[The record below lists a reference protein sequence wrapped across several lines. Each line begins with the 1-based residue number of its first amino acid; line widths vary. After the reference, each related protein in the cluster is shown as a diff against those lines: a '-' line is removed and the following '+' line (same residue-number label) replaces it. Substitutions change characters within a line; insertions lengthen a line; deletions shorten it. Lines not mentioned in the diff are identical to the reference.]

1 MSSEN
6 RTSVPNSLNEHWM
19 PFTSN
24 KDFKANPRLIT
35 EAKGV
40 YLKTHHGKTQ
50 IDASSGLF
58 CNPLGHGRR
67 EITEAVTK
75 QLETLDYAQPFQ
87 QGFGGSFELA
97 TKISKHTPGDLNK
110 MFFTICGSTAVET
123 AIKIA
128 VAYHRAKGHAERF
141 RFVGRERG
149 YHGMNIGC
157 ISVGGMVNN
166 IKTFASVLMP
176 GVQHIRH
183 THLPEHKF
191 VSGQPETGDYLANDL
206 ETICQNFGGE
216 NIAAC
221 IVEPI
226 AGSTGTLVPPKGYLQ
241 KLREICDKHGILL
254 IFDEVITGWGRTGSK
269 FGADEFGVTPDIMT
283 MAKATT
289 NGVVPMG
296 VVACNDFIYDA
307 VMDASP
313 TGAVELFHGYTYSG
327 IPVAVAAALAVQEIF
342 EKDDIFNRAKN
353 LAPYFQKGLFSL
365 QDLESV
371 DNIRGYGMMGGI
383 DMKLNTKPGKA
394 GFECFKACY
403 EAGVNFKATGDCLII
418 APQFI
423 CEEKHIDEIIEN
435 NNAQVEQFKNGN
447 TKLLGFFVGQV
458 MKATQG
464 KANPK
469 QVNEILNDRLS

>member
-1 MSSEN
+1 MSAEN

-24 KDFKANPRLIT
+24 RDFKANPRLIT

-50 IDASSGLF
+50 IDGSSGLF

-97 TKISKHTPGDLNK
+97 TRISKHTPGDLNK
-110 MFFTICGSTAVET
+110 IFYTICGSTAVET

-128 VAYHRAKGHAERF
+128 IAYHRAKGDGKRF
-141 RFVGRERG
+141 RFIGRERA
-149 YHGMNIGC
+149 YHGMNLGAT
-157 ISVGGMVNN
+157 SVGGMINN
-166 IKTFASVLMP
+166 VKTFASVLMP
-176 GVQHIRH
+176 GVLHMRH
-183 THLPEHKF
+183 TNLPEHKF
-191 VSGQPETGDYLANDL
+191 VSGQPETGAEIANDL
-206 ETICQNFGGE
+206 ERICENFGGE

-221 IVEPI
+221 IVEPV
-226 AGSTGTLVPPKGYLQ
+226 AGSTGCLVPPKGYLE

-254 IFDEVITGWGRTGSK
+254 IFDEVITGWGRMGSV
-269 FGADEFGVTPDIMT
+269 FASQEFGVVPDMMT

-296 VVACNDFIYDA
+296 VVACKDEMYDA
-307 VMDASP
+307 VMDAAP
-313 TGAVELFHGYTYSG
+313 MGAVELFHGYTYSG
-327 IPVAVAAALAVQEIF
+327 IPVSVAAALAVQDIF
-342 EKDDIFNRAKN
+342 EKEDIFNRVKGMVS
-353 LAPYFQKGLFSL
+353 YFQESIFSL
-365 QDLESV
+365 KDLDSV
-371 DNIRGYGMMGGI
+371 ANIRGQGLMAGI

-394 GFECFKACY
+394 GFETFKSCY

-423 CEEKHIDEIIEN
+423 CEKKHIDEIIDKLRTGITN
-435 NNAQVEQFKNGN
+435 YQKNQKN
-447 TKLLGFFVGQV
+447 
-458 MKATQG
+458 
-464 KANPK
+464 
-469 QVNEILNDRLS
+469 

>member
-24 KDFKANPRLIT
+24 KEFKANPRLIT

-50 IDASSGLF
+50 IDGSSGLF

-67 EITEAVTK
+67 EIIEAVTK

-97 TKISKHTPGDLNK
+97 TRISKHTPGDLNK
-110 MFFTICGSTAVET
+110 IFYTICGSTAVET

-128 VAYHRAKGHAERF
+128 IAYHRAKGDGKRF
-141 RFVGRERG
+141 RFIGRERA
-149 YHGMNIGC
+149 YHGMNIGAT
-157 ISVGGMVNN
+157 SVGGMINN
-166 IKTFASVLMP
+166 VKTFASVLMP
-176 GVQHIRH
+176 GVLHMRH

-191 VSGQPETGDYLANDL
+191 ISGQPETGAEIANDL
-206 ETICQNFGGE
+206 ERICENFGGE

-221 IVEPI
+221 IVEPV
-226 AGSTGTLVPPKGYLQ
+226 AGSTGCLVPPKGYLE

-254 IFDEVITGWGRTGSK
+254 IFDEVITGWGRMGSV
-269 FGADEFGVTPDIMT
+269 FASQEFGVVPDMMT

-296 VVACNDFIYDA
+296 VVACKDEMYDA
-307 VMDASP
+307 VMDAAP

-327 IPVAVAAALAVQEIF
+327 IPVSVAAAIAVQDIF
-342 EKDDIFNRAKN
+342 EKDDILNRVKGMVS
-353 LAPYFQKGLFSL
+353 YFQESIFSL
-365 QDLESV
+365 KDLDSV
-371 DNIRGYGMMGGI
+371 ANIRGQGLMAGI

-394 GFECFKACY
+394 GFETFKSCY

-423 CEEKHIDEIIEN
+423 CEKKHINEIID
-435 NNAQVEQFKNGN
+435 
-447 TKLLGFFVGQV
+447 KLRTG
-458 MKATQG
+458 
-464 KANPK
+464 
-469 QVNEILNDRLS
+469 ILNYQKNQKN